1 MVDSSK
7 DLTSSSP
14 ATTNR
19 ADSLR
24 KNLKALSGSS
34 VSSSQNLPDPAA
46 SAVSSVTDAVHLSAE
61 AIRSLSKRA
70 GANETRDPQV
80 AEQNLDAATASPED
94 LSKAKEEADKT
105 GSAIQFRPT
114 EALYAHG
121 DGLSYDNVQRLL
133 VD

>member
-1 MVDSSK
+1 MVDSPK
-7 DLTSSSP
+7 DLNLPNQTSP
-14 ATTNR
+14 NR
-19 ADSLR
+19 SDSLR
-24 KNLKALSGSS
+24 KNLKSLSGTSIS
-34 VSSSQNLPDPAA
+34 NSQPQPDPATN
-46 SAVSSVTDAVHLSAE
+46 AVSSVTDAVHLSTE
-61 AIRSLSKRA
+61 ALRSLSKRA

-80 AEQNLDAATASPED
+80 AQQNLDAATASPAD

-121 DGLSYDNVQRLL
+121 DGLSFDNVQRLL